1 MMKIVHEKNTK
12 DFMKLLVFVSV
23 SYSMI
28 VSSLNEND
36 ELKKVKI

>member
-12 DFMKLLVFVSV
+12 DLMKLLVFVSV

-28 VSSLNEND
+28 VSTLNEND